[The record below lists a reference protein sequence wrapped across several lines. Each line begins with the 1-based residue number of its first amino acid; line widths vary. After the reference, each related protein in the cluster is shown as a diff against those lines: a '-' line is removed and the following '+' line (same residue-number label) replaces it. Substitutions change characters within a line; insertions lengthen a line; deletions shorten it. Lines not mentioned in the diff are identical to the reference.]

1 MAPGRTISGPGD
13 NAADE
18 TFIFQTRCQNKN
30 TQTVT
35 SKRARLKKKQAYPP
49 PTESLICKAN
59 WATVIRMKCLRIPT
73 QIFRSLGRIPS
84 TAESVNRLLGACFLG
99 ALLGAAPPSN
109 NYPFR
114 LSPGPRLV
122 GTRADRSG
130 GGSATATLTGDELT
144 LNGSFSGLLAVP
156 TGAHLLMG
164 SLPGVRGPVISDLT
178 VSPETSG
185 TLSGTVR
192 LNSAQLA
199 AFHKGG
205 LYVEIDSDK
214 APEGDLWGWI
224 LPR

>member
-1 MAPGRTISGPGD
+1 ML
-13 NAADE
+13 
-18 TFIFQTRCQNKN
+18 
-30 TQTVT
+30 
-35 SKRARLKKKQAYPP
+35 KRARLKKKQAYPP
-49 PTESLICKAN
+49 PPAIPTCKAN
-59 WATVIRMKCLRIPT
+59 WVTVIRMKCSRTPT
-73 QIFRSLGRIPS
+73 QIFPSLGRIRS
-84 TAESVNRLLGACFLG
+84 TAESAANLLLGACLLS
-99 ALLGAAPPSN
+99 ALLGAAPAAN
-109 NYPFR
+109 TFPFR

-130 GGSATATLTGDELT
+130 GGSVTATLAGNELT
-144 LNGSFSGLLAVP
+144 LRGSFNGLLAVP

-164 SLPGVRGPVISDLT
+164 SLPGVRGPSIADLT
-178 VSPETSG
+178 VSPATSG

-192 LNSAQLA
+192 LDPAQLA

>member
-1 MAPGRTISGPGD
+1 
-13 NAADE
+13 
-18 TFIFQTRCQNKN
+18 
-30 TQTVT
+30 
-35 SKRARLKKKQAYPP
+35 
-49 PTESLICKAN
+49 
-59 WATVIRMKCLRIPT
+59 MKCSRTPT

-84 TAESVNRLLGACFLG
+84 TAESASRLLLGACFLS
-99 ALLGAAPPSN
+99 ALLGAAHPSN
-109 NYPFR
+109 TFSFR

-130 GGSATATLTGDELT
+130 GGSATATLAGNELT
-144 LNGSFSGLLAVP
+144 LKGSFSGLLAVP

-164 SLPGVRGPVISDLT
+164 SLPGVRGPVIADLT
-178 VSPETSG
+178 VSPEISG
-185 TLSGTVR
+185 SLSGTVR

>member
-1 MAPGRTISGPGD
+1 
-13 NAADE
+13 
-18 TFIFQTRCQNKN
+18 
-30 TQTVT
+30 
-35 SKRARLKKKQAYPP
+35 
-49 PTESLICKAN
+49 
-59 WATVIRMKCLRIPT
+59 MKCSRTPT
-73 QIFRSLGRIPS
+73 QIFLSLDRVRS
-84 TAESVNRLLGACFLG
+84 TAESAASFLLGACLLS
-99 ALLGAAPPSN
+99 ALLGAAPASN
-109 NYPFR
+109 TFPFR

-130 GGSATATLTGDELT
+130 VGSVTATLAGNELT

-164 SLPGVRGPVISDLT
+164 SLPGVRGPVIADLT
-178 VSPETSG
+178 VSPQTSG

-192 LNSAQLA
+192 LDSAQLA

>member
-1 MAPGRTISGPGD
+1 M
-13 NAADE
+13 
-18 TFIFQTRCQNKN
+18 
-30 TQTVT
+30 
-35 SKRARLKKKQAYPP
+35 KKKPAYPP
-49 PTESLICKAN
+49 LTATPICKAN
-59 WATVIRMKCLRIPT
+59 WVTVIRMKCSRTPT
-73 QIFRSLGRIPS
+73 QISRSLGRIPS
-84 TAESVNRLLGACFLG
+84 TAASANRLLGACFLG

-130 GGSATATLTGDELT
+130 GGSATAKLAGDELT
-144 LNGSFSGLLAVP
+144 LKGSFRGLLAVP

-164 SLPGVRGPVISDLT
+164 SLPGVRGPVIADLT

-192 LNSAQLA
+192 LDSAQLA